1 VKVVKTQAKDF
12 LFGVRIS
19 RAMQI
24 AREARM
30 LIGAKK
36 RIMVCR
42 VLVVREQI
50 TPKIMRI
57 AMERRT
63 SWRAVLVVLLLMRWS
78 YLKEVT
84 YGEYAYEVP
93 SNAEC
98 MLAVAKII

>member
-1 VKVVKTQAKDF
+1 MKVVKTQEKDC

-19 RAMQI
+19 RAMQM

-63 SWRAVLVVLLLMRWS
+63 SWRGVLIALLLRR
-78 YLKEVT
+78 
-84 YGEYAYEVP
+84 
-93 SNAEC
+93 
-98 MLAVAKII
+98 